1 MDLFDCENEE
11 MDKIQ
16 GMSEI
21 TYTGLYMDGGSLQS
35 LKELAELDKAIAT
48 VGFIPPLTFDE
59 KVRLGM
65 EKREKKTTIDED

>member
-1 MDLFDCENEE
+1 MDLPDCENEE
-11 MDKIQ
+11 MDKVQ

-48 VGFIPPLTFDE
+48 VKCIPLLTFEE

-65 EKREKKTTIDED
+65 EKCLETETIDED